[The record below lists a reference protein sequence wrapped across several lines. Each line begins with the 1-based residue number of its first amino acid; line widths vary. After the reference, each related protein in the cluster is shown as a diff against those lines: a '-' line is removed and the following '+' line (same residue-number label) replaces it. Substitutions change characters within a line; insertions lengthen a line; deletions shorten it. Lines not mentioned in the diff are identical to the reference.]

1 MRILITGAG
10 GYVGSLLTT
19 RLLAGLTVDKVI
31 ATDLDLSRQE
41 ASWRS
46 SDKLVLEQGRLHDP
60 SFVEGLKRHLPID
73 AVIHAAFRMRA
84 GYGRNAAIVASSN
97 IESCRNV
104 FEYCFANGV
113 GRLLYFSSAAAYGA
127 REGNV
132 ARLFFEEDAP
142 LREDRYPYGVQK
154 RLVEELLQSRYRDLK
169 PDTHVV
175 VLRPCSVTGPLGQ
188 RSPNKAVSLISFVK
202 RLLPVIPEISPEWA
216 RQFLHEED
224 LVRIVQTL
232 LSTPLRGYEVFNLA
246 PHDYL
251 TASDMAAALH
261 KRTVR
266 VPAWMVEFA
275 FWVLWHLTR
284 GRVPTAPGA
293 INSFRYPINM
303 DGRKIQQTGF
313 EYRYHSKA
321 ALLADNES

>member
-19 RLLAGLTVDKVI
+19 RLLADPTVDKVV
-31 ATDLDLSRQE
+31 ATDLDLSRHGG
-41 ASWRS
+41 SWPS
-46 SDKLVLEQGRLHDP
+46 SDKLVLELGQLHDP
-60 SFVEGLKRHLPID
+60 AFVDRLKRHLPID
-73 AVIHAAFRMRA
+73 IVIHAAFQMRA
-84 GYGRNAAIVASSN
+84 GYGRHGVTVASTN

-104 FEYCFANGV
+104 FEYCFANKV

-132 ARLFFEEDAP
+132 ARFFFREDEP
-142 LREDRYPYGVQK
+142 LREERYPYGVQK
-154 RLVEELLQSRYRDLK
+154 RLVEELLQSRYRELK
-169 PDTHVV
+169 PATVTI

-188 RSPNKAVSLISFVK
+188 RSPNKAISLISFLK

-224 LVRIVQTL
+224 LVRVVQTL

-251 TASDMAAALH
+251 TASDMAAVL
-261 KRTVR
+261 KKKTVR
-266 VPAWMVEFA
+266 VPAWMVQVVF
-275 FWVLWHLTR
+275 FVLWHLTR

-313 EYRYHSKA
+313 EYRYKSKA